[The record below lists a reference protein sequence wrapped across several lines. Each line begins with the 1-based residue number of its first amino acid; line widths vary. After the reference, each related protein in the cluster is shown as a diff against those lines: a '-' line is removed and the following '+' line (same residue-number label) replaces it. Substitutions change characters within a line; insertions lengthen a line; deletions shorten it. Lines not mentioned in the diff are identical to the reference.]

1 MVRTKMEKIT
11 KHSKLILLLILV
23 IAAILRIWKI
33 NEVPVSLFSDELDV
47 GYQAYSFLKTGKDY
61 FGNPLALHFQSYV
74 ENRAPLY
81 IYSAVPTVAVF
92 GITPYG
98 IRLPAAIFGILGV
111 WMMYLLVNE
120 LSLYKLNDNKF
131 KHILPLVSAFILA
144 LNPWHIHYSRAA
156 FEVSELL
163 FVLLTGIFFFFRSL
177 KNPKNLW
184 LSALFFGLA
193 PWVYSTAKM
202 FIPMFLLF
210 IFVVWYRNI
219 IKFPKKELIK
229 AFATLLILGLPLAYV
244 IFAEGGAERFSY
256 ISVF

>member
-61 FGNPLALHFQSYV
+61 FGNPWPLHFQSYV

-120 LSLYKLNDNKF
+120 ISLYKLNDNKF
-131 KHILPLVSAFILA
+131 KHIFCFCLRFFYY
-144 LNPWHIHYSRAA
+144 LNPSD
-156 FEVSELL
+156 
-163 FVLLTGIFFFFRSL
+163 IFFGGGVFWIYHIFF
-177 KNPKNLW
+177 
-184 LSALFFGLA
+184 
-193 PWVYSTAKM
+193 
-202 FIPMFLLF
+202 
-210 IFVVWYRNI
+210 
-219 IKFPKKELIK
+219 
-229 AFATLLILGLPLAYV
+229 
-244 IFAEGGAERFSY
+244 
-256 ISVF
+256 